1 VQFTVHNT
9 LTDFLSHGGTRPTE
23 PAKPTRVA
31 LARQRK
37 LTPLLVIY
45 ALACAL
51 LLMAAPPVLADP
63 FWDAVGADQRDDHAP
78 ALSIYRQLAAQGDP
92 RAEKAFGGRTGYR
105 AGGGPGDLGEY
116 ETGEEIAQA
125 SPSPFTPAP
134 APAPKPAP
142 APPAPDTPAYYRNEY
157 DRLMNDSIAAGTYG
171 PPGMADNIRAQA
183 NAALEKA
190 KQLEQAAMRVGSVYA
205 AYNTK
210 WLLDQSELQQER
222 NTAQNGLDVLA
233 DALAHVNT
241 NPLAP
246 FTTKVDEYARGLGLS
261 VGTASERAAA
271 VQEIAKQVAQQ
282 SQLAGTDLARNM
294 SQKGSVEAIKNPKA
308 NRAIMAQAYAKLD
321 YERAKFD
328 YFVKE
333 LHANRSA
340 DPWVLQ
346 QQFEQLYPREKLYE
360 QRFNE
365 LALPGSTPLTE
376 SGQFDWPALKTGA
389 RYYLSPDE
397 WKRVFG
403 TDIDRPRYVRVIM
416 QDGKRH
422 VVTE

>member
-1 VQFTVHNT
+1 MQFTVHNT

-63 FWDAVGADQRDDHAP
+63 FWDAVGADQRGDHAP

-92 RAEKAFGGRTGYR
+92 HAEKAFGGRTGH
-105 AGGGPGDLGEY
+105 AGGSDPSDY
-116 ETGEEIAQA
+116 EAAEEVAQA
-125 SPSPFTPAP
+125 PPTPTPAP
-134 APAPKPAP
+134 APSAGTPQSYRDEYERLMRAATEAQRF
-142 APPAPDTPAYYRNEY
+142 APPGVADT
-157 DRLMNDSIAAGTYG
+157 
-171 PPGMADNIRAQA
+171 IRAQA
-183 NAALEKA
+183 NTALEKA
-190 KQLEQAAMRVGSVYA
+190 RQLEQDAMKVGSVYA

-246 FTTKVDEYARGLGLS
+246 FTTKVDEYARALGLS

-346 QQFEQLYPREKLYE
+346 QQFEQHYPREKLYE

-389 RYYLSPDE
+389 RYYLSPE
-397 WKRVFG
+397 QWWRMSG
-403 TDIDRPRYVRVIM
+403 GERIDQPRYVRVIM